1 MNDRPVE
8 TLKRVIYNAPIQT
21 FLAKVKAVDSG
32 AKTCT
37 VEDLEG
43 LERFDVRLS
52 SKPENGDAL
61 FFPVVGSDVLC
72 GILENNETACYII
85 MYSEIDSILFHGG
98 NNGGIV
104 KVQELKTQLQ
114 KITLFLD
121 TFQTLLSTPIMEP
134 GNGSPSAFQAA
145 LNLSLSTMQMPD
157 YSSIEN
163 TKIKH

>member
-8 TLKRVIYNAPIQT
+8 TLKRIINNAPTQT
-21 FLAKVKAVDSG
+21 FLAKVTAVDSG

-37 VEDLEG
+37 VKDFDG

-52 SKPENGDAL
+52 SKPENGDAIFL
-61 FFPVVGSDVLC
+61 PAVDSEVLC

-85 MYSEIDSILFHGG
+85 MYSDIDSISFHNGQ
-98 NNGGIV
+98 NGGIV
-104 KVQELKTQLQ
+104 KVQELKAQLE

-121 TFQTLLSTPIMEP
+121 TFQTLLSTPIPEP
-134 GNGSPSAFQAA
+134 GGGLPSAFQAA
-145 LNLSLSTMQMPD
+145 LNVALATMQMPD
-157 YSSIEN
+157 YSNLEN